1 MSILKKFAILFLI
14 CILCDSVVFFLP
26 FSFPGNVL
34 SMVVLFICLFFGLI
48 KVRHIESAS
57 DFMLKNMA
65 FFFIP
70 VTASIVS
77 YADVLKSILWQFVFI
92 CVVTTV
98 ITFVC
103 TAYSVKLTIYLMNK
117 FKRGQKNG

>member
-14 CILCDSVVFFLP
+14 CILCDAVVSFLP

-77 YADVLKSILWQFVFI
+77 YADVLIFSYGYLSINGVP
-92 CVVTTV
+92 
-98 ITFVC
+98 
-103 TAYSVKLTIYLMNK
+103 KLTNSSTLK
-117 FKRGQKNG
+117 

>member
-1 MSILKKFAILFLI
+1 
-14 CILCDSVVFFLP
+14 
-26 FSFPGNVL
+26 
-34 SMVVLFICLFFGLI
+34 
-48 KVRHIESAS
+48 
-57 DFMLKNMA
+57 MLKNMA